1 MEEKKEELKREEK
14 SLAMELLEELKRQ
27 NKRLITALFIVI
39 SLWTATI
46 GAFLLY
52 LNQYD
57 FSNSVEQTGVY
68 TFSDS
73 QGNVISSDITA
84 EQMKEILE
92 VINNGENQS
101 NEKEN

>member
-1 MEEKKEELKREEK
+1 MEENKEELKKEDK

-39 SLWTATI
+39 GLWTATI
-46 GAFLLY
+46 LAFLLY

-57 FSNSVEQTGVY
+57 FSGSVEQTGVY

-73 QGNVISSDITA
+73 QGNVISSDITT

-92 VINNGENQS
+92 VINGENQS
-101 NEKEN
+101 N